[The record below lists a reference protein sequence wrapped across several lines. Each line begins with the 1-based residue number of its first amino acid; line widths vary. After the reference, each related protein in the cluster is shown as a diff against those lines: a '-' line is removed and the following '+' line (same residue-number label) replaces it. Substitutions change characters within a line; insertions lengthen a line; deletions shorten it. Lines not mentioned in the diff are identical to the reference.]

1 MTTSPTRPKDAE
13 SDVSPSQG
21 LGQEV
26 VQPPSPEDDP
36 NHRHN
41 FWVSIYYQVCLRVG
55 WIFKTESVIM
65 PAVLD
70 VIGGSAWLRGFLPM
84 LNRLGQS
91 IPPLLASDRIRNA
104 ALKRRALFWS
114 TATMASC
121 FLFLSLVF
129 ALTNQTQNTGWLPI
143 CFLIAYGTFFTATGM
158 NQLVL
163 NTLTGKLIKTTK
175 RGALSLCA
183 TAAGAG
189 LGAIFAYFLLHIW
202 LSSERAT
209 AASSRFELVFG
220 FTGIAFMLG
229 AYATFRFREMP
240 DPITQPRRSGRQLIA
255 ASIESLKTNRNFLLL
270 AISAS
275 LFGMCFTLFPHYQRF
290 ARDRFELSMTALIP
304 WVIAQNLGAA
314 AFSIPAGWFADRFG
328 TRVVL
333 RTLTLVM
340 CIAPSL
346 ALVLANNPG
355 LGWGW
360 FTGVFALLGLTPVTM
375 RFFNYYTLEI
385 ASREDHPRFLS
396 TMSIAMALPPVLLS
410 IPLGALMEQIGFEKV
425 FVGVTLCMFAGWV
438 LTFFLQEPREL
449 RVPRVGDQEP
459 PVSTDKA

>member
-1 MTTSPTRPKDAE
+1 MTTSATRP
-13 SDVSPSQG
+13 SDEKRKAPDSILSD
-21 LGQEV
+21 QEIRE
-26 VQPPSPEDDP
+26 PPSPEDDP
-36 NHRHN
+36 NHGHN
-41 FWVSIYYQVCLRVG
+41 FLVSIYYQICLRVG

-70 VIGGSAWLRGFLPM
+70 VIGGSAWLRGFLPV

-104 ALKRRALFWS
+104 PQKRRALFWS
-114 TATMASC
+114 TATMGSC

-129 ALTNQTQNTGWLPI
+129 SQTTQTENTGWLPI
-143 CFLIAYGTFFTATGM
+143 CFLIAYGIFFTATGM

-163 NTLTGKLIKTTK
+163 NTLTGKLIRTTK
-175 RGALSLCA
+175 RGALSLYA

-189 LGAIFAYFLLHIW
+189 LGAICAYFLLHLW
-202 LSSERAT
+202 LSSDRAT

-220 FTGIAFMLG
+220 FTGVAFMLG
-229 AYATFRFREMP
+229 ALATFGFKEMP
-240 DPITQPRRSGRQLIA
+240 DPVKRQRRSGRQLIA
-255 ASIESLKTNRNFLLL
+255 ASMHSLKTNRNFLLL
-270 AISAS
+270 AIAAS

-333 RTLTLVM
+333 RTLTLVT
-340 CIAPSL
+340 CIAPCF
-346 ALVLANNPG
+346 ALVLANNPE

-360 FTGVFALLGLTPVTM
+360 FTGVFCLLGLTPVTM

-410 IPLGALMEQIGFEKV
+410 IPLGALMEQVGFEVV

-438 LTFFLQEPREL
+438 LTFFLEEPRHSNE
-449 RVPRVGDQEP
+449 
-459 PVSTDKA
+459 SSHTN